1 MKLKQT
7 KSAIIPDKVEDKKAK
22 VDITKFEAVVYNGN
36 YKFRSYNFNDN
47 WENFEELARDFAAKK
62 STPSTPFTVKLEEIK
77 QGIKCPSCGHI
88 IEA

>member
-47 WENFEELARDFAAKK
+47 
-62 STPSTPFTVKLEEIK
+62 
-77 QGIKCPSCGHI
+77 
-88 IEA
+88 